1 MPPGPG
7 LFAWHSPAGILPAE
21 DKESNGPAGGCR
33 REAGG
38 TAFLKEEIFGL
49 TSQMRRS
56 AVSIASNIVEG
67 CARHS
72 KSDYVRFLDMA
83 YGSAREVEYQVSLAC
98 RLGYLS
104 KGDVE
109 SLNALCCETSK
120 VLNGLL
126 RALRGG

>member
-1 MPPGPG
+1 MRDHTK
-7 LFAWHSPAGILPAE
+7 L
-21 DKESNGPAGGCR
+21 R
-33 REAGG
+33 
-38 TAFLKEEIFGL
+38 AFQLADQLALIVYKITRTFPKEEIFGL

-67 CARHS
+67 CARHT
-72 KSDYVRFLDMA
+72 KSDYVRFLDVA

-98 RLGYLS
+98 RLSYLT
-104 KGDVE
+104 KEDAG

-126 RALRGG
+126 RALRNG